1 MGLSVCAC
9 QTRGVSSMFT
19 PSVFDIAGKLAAH
32 DGDDNHLFRAR
43 QRLMISKRPLLK
55 ANHANC

>member
-1 MGLSVCAC
+1 
-9 QTRGVSSMFT
+9 MFT